1 MSSSYYLQA
10 YQAACLR
17 YAESYQELYGED
29 RWEEW
34 VEEVGKIKAAW
45 KWSVAGM
52 LTQLETNDPEIWH
65 ALGDAFKAGRGI
77 ERDLEQAEQWFRKSA
92 GTGHSGSMAKLGL
105 LLRCEARSEQELVES
120 VQWFRRAADMGDER
134 GMTWLGF
141 AYREG
146 TGIDADPRQAAD
158 WFIKAY
164 AAGSKNAA
172 DLAGR
177 VLACNRED
185 HPEAVKW
192 LRTAADEGC
201 DSSYYSLALI
211 YEDRESPEYNAEEA
225 FRCWSRV
232 AERPRGDLRFMAML
246 TLARCYRDG
255 NGTECDRQQAKCWL
269 DRLMALAPKDKAD
282 YRYAAKLRKE
292 IDEELF

>member
-1 MSSSYYLQA
+1 VSSSYYLQA
-10 YQAACLR
+10 YQAASR
-17 YAESYQELYGED
+17 RHAQSYQELYGED

-45 KWSVAGM
+45 MRAVAGM
-52 LTQLETNDPEIWH
+52 LTQLDTNDPEIWH
-65 ALGDAFKAGRGI
+65 ALGDAFKGGRGI
-77 ERDLEQAEQWFRKSA
+77 ERDLEQAEKWFRKSA
-92 GTGHSGSMAKLGL
+92 ATGHVRSMVCLGSILSREG
-105 LLRCEARSEQELVES
+105 RYSDELAES
-120 VQWFRRAADMGDER
+120 VQWLRRAADLGDER

-146 TGIDADPRQAAD
+146 TGVDADPRQAAD

-177 VLACNRED
+177 VLAGNRED

-211 YEDRESPEYNAEEA
+211 CEDRESPEYNAEAA

-246 TLARCYRDG
+246 TLAKCCRDG
-255 NGTECDRQQAKCWL
+255 IGTGCDRQEAKRWL
-269 DRLMALAPKDKAD
+269 DRLMALAPKEKAD